1 MFSKTPRERPKVKK
15 VGLELCKPTPG
26 HSSENSSAVSPAPQS
41 AMHGSGAPGYKPNPT
56 TEEEEVV
63 EMGQKFPKSSQNPP
77 VSVTKLSTLQQRA
90 HSIVFPLKIRV
101 RERPEHTAKPPNK
114 APPPLFTPA
123 PLTPSLSFPL
133 HTPPSIRST
142 MSRN

>member
-15 VGLELCKPTPG
+15 VGLELCKPKPG

-56 TEEEEVV
+56 TEYRSRRNGAKVSE
-63 EMGQKFPKSSQNPP
+63 KFTKSPSNCHKTFYTATESTLNRISIKDSSERTPGTHSKASKQGASPSLHPCSSHSLTLLPPTHSSQ
-77 VSVTKLSTLQQRA
+77 
-90 HSIVFPLKIRV
+90 H
-101 RERPEHTAKPPNK
+101 
-114 APPPLFTPA
+114 
-123 PLTPSLSFPL
+123 
-133 HTPPSIRST
+133 RST